1 MSKYDRPLPANS
13 LGVAALVSLVV
24 ASVLLGAWELHW
36 REYGSEVSYR
46 NSGGLWAAERRRID
60 KGEGDALVLIGS
72 SRMQFD
78 VQLDV
83 WEQVAGEK
91 PIQLA
96 MVGTSPLT
104 AMEGL
109 ADDPD
114 FTGRLLVGVA
124 PDLFFSGL
132 ELYGEVFDRYRTET
146 PAEWLG
152 QQISLLIE
160 PHLAFYNIDYALIPI
175 LRRQPLPPREGVFDP
190 LEVRKLDILRKDRN
204 IRMWR
209 KVEEDP
215 EYQALAERIWAQFLP
230 LEIEDQEQYEMQLAS
245 YAAQIDRAVAATRK
259 LADRGVDVIFVRFP
273 SSERYR
279 ESEQIFFPRAATWDL
294 LIEKTGA
301 FGIHFEDYEE
311 LQGYEIPEWSHLSAA
326 EADRFTKALYEVVQ
340 REAPEFTAR
349 AGDKENED

>member
-13 LGVAALVSLVV
+13 LGVAALVSAVV

-36 REYGSEVSYR
+36 RESGSEVSYR
-46 NSGGLWAAERRRID
+46 NGGGLWAAERRRID
-60 KGEGDALVLIGS
+60 NGEGDALVLIGS
-72 SRMQFD
+72 SRTQFD

-83 WEQVAGEK
+83 WEQEAGEK

-124 PDLFFSGL
+124 PELFFSGL

-160 PHLAFYNIDYALIPI
+160 PHLAFYDIDYALIPI

-190 LEVRKLDILRKDRN
+190 REVRKLDILRRDRN

-215 EYQALAERIWAQFLP
+215 EYQAQAESIWAQLLP
-230 LEIEDQEQYEMQLAS
+230 LEIADQEQYEMQLAS
-245 YAAQIDRAVAATRK
+245 YAAQIERAVAATRK
-259 LADRGVDVIFVRFP
+259 LEARGVDIVFVRYP

-279 ESEQIFFPRAATWDL
+279 ESERILFPRSAAWDL
-294 LIEKTGA
+294 LIEQTGV
-301 FGIHFEDYEE
+301 FGIHFEDYEA
-311 LQGYEIPEWSHLSAA
+311 LQGYELPEWSHLSAA

-340 REAPEFTAR
+340 REVPEITAR
-349 AGDKENED
+349 AGDQTNED